1 MDDHELLREYV
12 ERQSEQAFAE
22 LVARHV
28 DFVYATA
35 WRVMGDSAAAQDVAQ
50 AVFIHLARKAWTVRD
65 GRALVGWLYR
75 ATYRTALDTRR
86 GEQRRRQRETDAMI
100 LTEQNS
106 SSPAAWEKLA
116 PLLDEALQQLSRA
129 EQNAV
134 LLRYFEGKT
143 LRETG
148 AALGATE
155 DAAQMRV
162 SRALDKMRTHFAR
175 QGVTV
180 ATGALAV
187 ALSANTAKAAPAG
200 LAPRVTGTSLA
211 GANGAGVGG
220 AMLKILFMSTK
231 TKAVLAVAIIA
242 IITMVGLGLWWFTR
256 PMEAPPEKTAEAA
269 IPAKADAPNQTAP
282 PSIIPPVAPPTAT
295 PTQVPQP
302 VATKPATDRT
312 QMELNAMIDDMAAMV
327 RSGDLS
333 GMELKYTPPAERPS
347 GIPPGREALA
357 QAVQQEQQARQADP
371 RMQPIFEAQAQA
383 MESLKGQQPV
393 MNAAG
398 DQATYQMAVSAITFP
413 DGTSYPAHTGP
424 AVFIKINGKWYIADR
439 TGPPPP

>member
-12 ERQSEQAFAE
+12 ERQSEPAFAE

-106 SSPAAWEKLA
+106 TSPAAWEKLA

-148 AALGATE
+148 AALGTTE

-175 QGVTV
+175 HGITV

-200 LAPRVTGTSLA
+200 LTTRVTGTSLA
-211 GANGAGVGG
+211 GASGAGLGG
-220 AMLKILFMSTK
+220 AMLRILFMSTK
-231 TKAVLAVAIIA
+231 TKTILAVVIVLAVVI
-242 IITMVGLGLWWFTR
+242 GLKFTLWQPAESTTSVKTATNLTASS
-256 PMEAPPEKTAEAA
+256 APPAAALPTARPPA
-269 IPAKADAPNQTAP
+269 IL
-282 PSIIPPVAPPTAT
+282 PPT
-295 PTQVPQP
+295 
-302 VATKPATDRT
+302 
-312 QMELNAMIDDMAAMV
+312 
-327 RSGDLS
+327 
-333 GMELKYTPPAERPS
+333 TPPAPARNVASSTAVVANPPVNEQVNIDEATVFVTQSIQTPLLSYKLAMGHYPS
-347 GIPPGREALA
+347 TEDGLDAL
-357 QAVQQEQQARQADP
+357 VDV
-371 RMQPIFEAQAQA
+371 PIHD
-383 MESLKGQQPV
+383 
-393 MNAAG
+393 NAASWKG
-398 DQATYQMAVSAITFP
+398 PYFNTTVVPLDPWGHPYEYAFPSIHGQVDGRYDVWSDGP
-413 DGTSYPAHTGP
+413 DG
-424 AVFIKINGKWYIADR
+424 INGSADNI
-439 TGPPPP
+439 GNWEK